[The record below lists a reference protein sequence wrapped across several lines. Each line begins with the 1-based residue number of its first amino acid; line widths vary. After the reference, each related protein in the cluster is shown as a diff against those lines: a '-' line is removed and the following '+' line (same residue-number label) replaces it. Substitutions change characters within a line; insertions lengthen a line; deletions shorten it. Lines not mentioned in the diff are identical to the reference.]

1 MTDGRRLSRIEAGV
15 EPDPKAN
22 ADKLRGI
29 SQDALA
35 QARAQGQTL
44 SQAGIG
50 RPQDVPQSELGNLR
64 STPVSGGG
72 QSAPASREQFIEKE
86 GVGHPSGGY
95 GNTGTGQ
102 QQNQG
107 AEKTVDVTA
116 KQTEQGRGIKP
127 AGAENTVAQAKTG
140 NASEKAVA
148 PEVRNVY
155 EANQKALNQE
165 ARSMKGEG
173 VKDREGESG
182 QARAAPTPNPKA
194 QEREGPSR

>member
-1 MTDGRRLSRIEAGV
+1 MTDGRRLARTEAGPG
-15 EPDPKAN
+15 PDPKAN

-35 QARAQGQTL
+35 QARGQGQTL
-44 SQAGIG
+44 SQAGVS

-64 STPVSGGG
+64 PTPVSRGS

-86 GVGHPSGGY
+86 GVGHPSAGY
-95 GNTGTGQ
+95 GKTGTGQ

-107 AEKTVDVTA
+107 IERTAEATA
-116 KQTEQGRGIKP
+116 KQTEQGREIKP
-127 AGAENTVAQAKTG
+127 AAAENAVGQAKTG
-140 NASEKAVA
+140 NTSEKAVA
-148 PEVRNVY
+148 PDVRTVY

-173 VKDREGESG
+173 VKDREGKSG
-182 QARAAPTPNPKA
+182 PSRAAPTPNPKA